1 MANRGA
7 RPMNAGARERLVNQ
21 ESGLLGV
28 SIASH
33 DMRDLLESA
42 LSDEAA
48 AMRSSSTAISRANNL
63 AHLLPCLA
71 GLRRIVALRRAGIA
85 RYINQR
91 FNPALTTQSSV
102 ARPTRM
108 RISKIRLPVA
118 TGSGQT
124 LRRKRAAHGE
134 SGWQLR

>member
-71 GLRRIVALRRAGIA
+71 GLRRIAVIYAPFLQKAFSTVSLTSADWLRCTVVA
-85 RYINQR
+85 
-91 FNPALTTQSSV
+91 SSV
-102 ARPTRM
+102 LWLRELGKLVFRSS
-108 RISKIRLPVA
+108 RIA
-118 TGSGQT
+118 
-124 LRRKRAAHGE
+124 GE
-134 SGWQLR
+134 KLSRV

>member
-7 RPMNAGARERLVNQ
+7 RSMNAGARERLVNQ

-71 GLRRIVALRRAGIA
+71 GLRRIVALQRA
-85 RYINQR
+85 NQPDISTSVLILR
-91 FNPALTTQSSV
+91 CHAELESAAAYAHEDFEDPPASCDWIWTDIKT
-102 ARPTRM
+102 
-108 RISKIRLPVA
+108 
-118 TGSGQT
+118 
-124 LRRKRAAHGE
+124 
-134 SGWQLR
+134 